1 MKVSNVSSYQWKQRK
16 NKKVWRKWVKIS
28 NLIRS
33 VTKKLDNYDEE
44 YMKIKFDLDDNLT
57 LNKMIEI
64 SIVTIVVRAVLWKR
78 QILSQSFLNECLY
91 KR

>member
-57 LNKMIEI
+57 LNKMI
-64 SIVTIVVRAVLWKR
+64 
-78 QILSQSFLNECLY
+78 
-91 KR
+91 

>member
-64 SIVTIVVRAVLWKR
+64 SIVTIVVRAVFMKTTNLIPKFFKWM
-78 QILSQSFLNECLY
+78 Y
-91 KR
+91 V

>member
-64 SIVTIVVRAVLWKR
+64 SIVTIVVRAVFMKTTN
-78 QILSQSFLNECLY
+78 IIPKFLNECLY

>member
-64 SIVTIVVRAVLWKR
+64 SIVTIVVRSVFMKTTNIIPKFFKWM
-78 QILSQSFLNECLY
+78 SV
-91 KR
+91 

>member
-16 NKKVWRKWVKIS
+16 NKEVWRKWVKFS

-57 LNKMIEI
+57 LNETIEI
-64 SIVTIVVRAVLWKR
+64 LIVTIVVRAVFIKTTNIIPNFFKWM
-78 QILSQSFLNECLY
+78 SV
-91 KR
+91 